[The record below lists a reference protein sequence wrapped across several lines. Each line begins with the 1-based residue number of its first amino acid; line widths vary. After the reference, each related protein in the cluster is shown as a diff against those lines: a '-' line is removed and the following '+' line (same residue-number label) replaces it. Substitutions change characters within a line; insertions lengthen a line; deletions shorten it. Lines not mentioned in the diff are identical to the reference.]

1 MGKILS
7 SYIKI
12 GSLTTTHWLAILF
25 VLITGGIHVYAGF
38 IEGRIPVSL
47 AGVGFL
53 GAAVLFLLDYRR
65 SLLYIVGIVYTA
77 VQFPLWYVAN
87 AGEFTTLGY
96 VDKILKGRSSSF
108 SRTSTGKHER
118 PPTSI
123 VKQLPLEY
131 SNRLYSRPFRV
142 GQYCAR
148 YAP

>member
-96 VDKILKGRSSSF
+96 VDKILQGALIVVLTHLYWKARK
-108 SRTSTGKHER
+108 TTNKHREA
-118 PPTSI
+118 T
-123 VKQLPLEY
+123 
-131 SNRLYSRPFRV
+131 
-142 GQYCAR
+142 A
-148 YAP
+148 A